1 MVSLH
6 LDTDLGGDIDD
17 LCALAMLLN
26 WPDLNLVGITTVAE
40 HLGKRAGY
48 VQYALG
54 LAGRN
59 DIPVA
64 AGADASLGVYRSW
77 PALPDERKYWP
88 EPVTPKPA
96 NLDEALSLLES
107 SIEKGATVAAIGP
120 YTNLALLEKRRPGIL
135 RGARLCV
142 MGGYLF
148 PPRHGFPDWNHEM
161 DYNAQVDAESALVV
175 FRQSAPMLVPIP
187 VTAETSLRRM
197 HVEVLKRSSGPL
209 AQLIAL
215 QAKVFAEDEKF
226 ETVYGARY
234 SRVPDDIINF
244 QHDPLACAIALG
256 WTEGVEIQE
265 LGVKSQIEDGWLR
278 QSVAASGHPMR
289 VVTRVSGPAFSEFW
303 LKMVAGAGT

>member
-54 LAGRN
+54 LAGRC

-77 PALPDERKYWP
+77 PMLPDERRYWP
-88 EPVTPKPA
+88 EPVTPKAA

-107 SIEKGATVAAIGP
+107 SIEKGAIVAAIGP
-120 YTNLALLEKRRPGIL
+120 YTNLALLERRRPGIL

-142 MGGYLF
+142 MGGYLS

-161 DYNAQVDAESALVV
+161 DYNAQVDVESALVV
-175 FRQSAPMLVPIP
+175 FQQSAPTLVPIA
-187 VTAETSLRRM
+187 VTAETLLRRM
-197 HVEVLKRSSGPL
+197 HVEALKRSSRPL
-209 AQLIAL
+209 ARLITR
-215 QAKVFAEDEKF
+215 QAEVFAEDEKF
-226 ETVYGARY
+226 EAVYGARY

-265 LGVKSQIEDGWLR
+265 LRVNSQIEDGWLR

-289 VVTRVSGPAFSEFW
+289 VVTRVNGPAFSEFW
-303 LKMVAGAGT
+303 LKMIAGAGT